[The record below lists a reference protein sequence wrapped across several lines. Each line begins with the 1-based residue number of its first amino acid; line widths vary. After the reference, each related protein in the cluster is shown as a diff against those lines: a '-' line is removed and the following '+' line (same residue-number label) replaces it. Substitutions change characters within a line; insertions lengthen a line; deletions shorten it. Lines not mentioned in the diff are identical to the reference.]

1 MRLLFTHVSLIAD
14 GDSFKLSNATLTSGK
29 EQSKGSNGTAG
40 PIQEP
45 AWLNSVF
52 PEKAPQL
59 EISASL
65 LPSYSYV
72 RHDKRI
78 VDLELQTSS
87 TLKEPLFDE
96 LESIVKIKLAEAKM
110 FQARADDARREAEA
124 LQRIAIAKN
133 EKIEEEYTS
142 RIAKLRLAESEQMH
156 KQKLEELQAIERTHH
171 EYSSMK
177 RRMEVEIRDLL
188 VKMEATK
195 RNLAA

>member
-1 MRLLFTHVSLIAD
+1 MIAD
-14 GDSFKLSNATLTSGK
+14 GDSFKLTNTTLTSGK

-40 PIQEP
+40 PSQEP

-59 EISASL
+59 EIPASL

-110 FQARADDARREAEA
+110 FQARADDARREAEG

-156 KQKLEELQAIERTHH
+156 KQKLEELQAIERTHL
-171 EYSSMK
+171 EYSNMK